1 MNPKDINILVG
12 CEESQ
17 AVTIELRKLGFNA
30 YSCDIQECSGGHPE
44 WHLRMDVF
52 EAIKGGTF
60 GGLGH
65 NNVVHINKW
74 HAAIFFPDCT
84 YLTVTGNKWMKDQP
98 PRKSGALVGA
108 ARRQAREQAVQF
120 FLNLYNSD
128 IDYVAL
134 ENPVGV
140 MSTYFRPPDQIINP
154 YQFGHPEPKKTCL
167 WVKGLPLL
175 KPTNIVEQEAYHV
188 TKSGKNLPKWYAYAD
203 KSKGQKERAK
213 IRSKTFPGI
222 AQAMAEQYGNFL
234 FKKYCDHHWVT
245 NKPGEPTTCAKCS
258 STWG

>member
-1 MNPKDINILVG
+1 MLKNQINIIVG

-17 AVTIELRKLGFNA
+17 AVTIALRKLGFNA
-30 YSCDIQECSGGHPE
+30 FSCDTQACSGGHEE
-44 WHLRMDVF
+44 WHLQMDVF
-52 EAIKGGTF
+52 EALKGGWLTTQDGTKIF
-60 GGLGH
+60 IG
-65 NNVVHINKW
+65 KW
-74 HAAIFFPDCT
+74 HAGIFFPDCT

-98 PRKSGALVGA
+98 ERKSGALVGA

-120 FLNLYNSD
+120 FMNLYNSD
-128 IDYVAL
+128 IEHVAM

-154 YQFGHPEPKKTCL
+154 YQFGHPEPKKTCI
-167 WVKGLPLL
+167 WIKGLPLL
-175 KPTNIVEQEAYHV
+175 KSTNVVEQEAYHV

-234 FKKYCDHHWVT
+234 LKKYCDHHWVT
-245 NKPGEPTTCAKCS
+245 NIPGEPTTCSKCK